1 MFPKKSLS
9 WGLLALVLTLSGG
22 CLPRPLPALPA
33 GLTLQPGRYLSESYR
48 ASGFVADQVT
58 YTLAPFTVAQ
68 AQNIAADTFQS
79 LLQAELARAWEA
91 NGLKVAPRGDVVL
104 AGTVQLVRVN
114 KGLRFLV
121 GRISA
126 DLLVSGA
133 ITRGEQ
139 ILFAFQD
146 RIHLAS
152 PVNPG
157 PPAPKENELLL
168 QQVIRNFSDH
178 LLTELLLH

>member
-1 MFPKKSLS
+1 MFPKKSFS

-22 CLPRPLPALPA
+22 CLPRPLPAVPA
-33 GLTLQPGRYLSESYR
+33 GLTLQPGRYLEKSYR
-48 ASGFVADQVT
+48 APGFVADQVT
-58 YTLAPFTVAQ
+58 YSLAPFTVGQ
-68 AQNIAADTFQS
+68 AQNIAADTFRS

-91 NGLKVAPRGDVVL
+91 NGLKVAPQGDVVFS
-104 AGTVQLVRVN
+104 GTVQLVRVN

-133 ITRGEQ
+133 LTRGDQ

-157 PPAPKENELLL
+157 PSAPKETELLL
-168 QQVIRNFSDH
+168 QQVVRIFSGH